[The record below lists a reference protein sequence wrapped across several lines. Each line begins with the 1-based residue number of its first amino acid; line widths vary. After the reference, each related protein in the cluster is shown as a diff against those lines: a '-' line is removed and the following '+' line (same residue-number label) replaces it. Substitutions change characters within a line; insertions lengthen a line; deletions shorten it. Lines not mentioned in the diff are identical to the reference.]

1 MMKAINLNT
10 YNIENDQVRKT
21 ALNPK
26 TAYDEKINTNWHK
39 KKFAMPDVKEGSVI
53 EISYRIKSPYFFTF
67 RNWEFQKAIPV
78 LYSTYT
84 TKMVPFYEYTY
95 ILQGKNKFDNFKSYV
110 DTGLSHH
117 FAGIDYQD
125 MVYEY
130 TMNDLPAFRDE
141 SFITSANDFIIKLD
155 FQLSALHRPNGSNE
169 AIISTWPKLSE
180 DLIKDETFGKYVKSC
195 QSKSADFIDTMKL
208 SSKTQLEKA
217 KIIERFVK
225 KNFKWNGDNYKLT
238 TKSVKDFLK
247 SKTGSTAEINL
258 FLTGMLNAAGI
269 EANPVLLST
278 RDHGK
283 IKLNY
288 PFLHFFNSVIV
299 LAKLDT
305 VSVLLDATEPFS
317 NFSEIPTQCIND
329 KGLIIQ
335 KGKSDWVNLKS
346 NTVSTKVYHINL
358 HPDLANDSIIQH
370 CKLITSGYE
379 AINYRNK
386 YSESYKNLKDDLQG
400 ANSLTKD
407 SLRPVGLNQ
416 IENPFEIDF
425 DKKTVLERIEDK
437 IIVSPFGNFTMSENP
452 LKQNARNYPVD
463 IIYKKIYAFETS
475 IDVPKG
481 YKLLSKPE
489 SIKINDNMVRII
501 FSTTEVNNETIKV
514 IGLYEFKKD
523 EYGAVE
529 YLYLKDY
536 FNKIVDKFNEKLV
549 LVKV

>member
-1 MMKAINLNT
+1 M
-10 YNIENDQVRKT
+10 
-21 ALNPK
+21 
-26 TAYDEKINTNWHK
+26 
-39 KKFAMPDVKEGSVI
+39 
-53 EISYRIKSPYFFTF
+53 IKSPYFFTF

-78 LYSTYT
+78 LYSKYT
-84 TKMVPFYEYTY
+84 TKMVPFYEYTF

-110 DTGLSHH
+110 DPGIAHNY
-117 FAGIDYQD
+117 AGVNYQD
-125 MVYEY
+125 MIYEY

-155 FQLSALHRPNGSNE
+155 FQLSAIHRPNGSNE
-169 AIISTWPKLSE
+169 DIISTWPKLSE
-180 DLIKDETFGKYVKSC
+180 DLIKDDTFGKYMKSC

-208 SSKTQLEKA
+208 SSKTKFEKA

-225 KNFKWNGDNYKLT
+225 KNFKWNGDNDKLT

-247 SKTGSTAEINL
+247 NKTGGAAEINL

-317 NFSEIPTQCIND
+317 NFTEIPTQCIND

-335 KGKSDWVNLKS
+335 KGKSDWINLKS
-346 NTVSTKVYHINL
+346 NTVSTKAFRIDL

-379 AINYRNK
+379 AIDYRNK
-386 YSESYKNLKDDLQG
+386 FSESYKNLKDDLQG
-400 ANSLTKD
+400 ANSLSKD
-407 SLRPVGLNQ
+407 SLKSTGLNQ

-425 DKKTVLERIEDK
+425 DKKTVLERLEDK
-437 IIVSPFGNFTMSENP
+437 IIISPFGNFTLSENP
-452 LKQNARNYPVD
+452 LKQNARSYPVD
-463 IIYKKIYAFETS
+463 MIYKKIYAFETS

-489 SIKINDNMVRII
+489 SIKINDDMVRII

-523 EYGAVE
+523 EYQAVE

-549 LVKV
+549 LVKG